1 MWGHVER
8 SSALLAEG
16 DPQAALD
23 EAVQAL
29 AQAPIA
35 HEAWLPKAEAQRVH
49 QAALAS
55 CQSHVR

>member
-1 MWGHVER
+1 VER

-35 HEAWLPKAEAQRVH
+35 HEGWLPRTEAQRVH

-55 CQSHVR
+55 CQAQVH